1 MVGMAT
7 TDRPRGALLLFAALG
22 GLLVAVIVV
31 LNLHIVVGLE
41 EGYAA
46 SPRDVGRHSTL
57 LVVADIVLLLAGPT
71 LAVLAVWRAQRR

>member
-7 TDRPRGALLLFAALG
+7 TDRPRGALLLLAALG
-22 GLLVAVIVV
+22 GLVVAVIVV

-46 SPRDVGRHSTL
+46 SPREVGRHSTL
-57 LVVADIVLLLAGPT
+57 LVVADIALLLAGPT
-71 LAVLAVWRAQRR
+71 VAVMAARKARRR